1 MNLKM
6 EERKCSLM
14 RQCAAKICCQSVQNS
29 NSDTALA
36 RHLESNVTQPMAVVN
51 EILVFSVLYATFPS
65 NVREGLLPH
74 FKKTLADAASSKVNT
89 AAPSLVSHLENRLL

>member
-1 MNLKM
+1 MQFDATM
-6 EERKCSLM
+6 
-14 RQCAAKICCQSVQNS
+14 CCKDLLSECKTATAH
-29 NSDTALA
+29 TALA